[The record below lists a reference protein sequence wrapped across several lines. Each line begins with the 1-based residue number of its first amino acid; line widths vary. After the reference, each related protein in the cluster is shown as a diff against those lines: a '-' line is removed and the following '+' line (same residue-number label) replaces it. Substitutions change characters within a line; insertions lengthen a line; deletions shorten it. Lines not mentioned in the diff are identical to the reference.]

1 MSHRPLLHCIAL
13 ATTGLMAAAPQAQT
27 TPSPL
32 SALQLEPVEVTGTRL
47 RRTDAETPSPV
58 QILGREAI
66 ERSGAVSV
74 GDLLQAL
81 PANNTGSFNEH
92 DVNGSTGASA
102 VSLRGLG
109 PQSTLV
115 LVNGRRLAPFGFTAF
130 SQYSFVDLNQIPLA
144 AVERIE
150 VLLDGASALYGS
162 DAIAGVVNVIL
173 KREMTGLEASAALG
187 RSTHGDADLRQFG
200 LAVGR
205 GAMAADGYTVLA
217 AYSHADRDGVKASA
231 RDITR
236 TADFRRFGLADFRSA
251 YAYPGN
257 LYRSNN
263 ATFLQPL
270 APCVPLAEPGAAGNG
285 RCIYDHTQYRD
296 LATESRRDALL
307 LAGTATLAGG
317 FEAFGDA
324 TLGRTAFRQQGISF
338 ASSTYFNNGTLPE
351 PFIRL
356 PVGHPQN
363 PYPFEV
369 ALRTRFADVP
379 QFVEPTSD
387 TRRVVLGLR
396 HADLA
401 GWSVETALLHSASR
415 TRIVT
420 TGLVD
425 DTVLAGELLD
435 GAGRARSDFLF
446 GNPAAND
453 SALMARLYPTLADVG
468 RARTVSLDVRASREA
483 GRLPG
488 GAIGLAVGAEVRRE
502 RYQTVP
508 DARVAAGHVSVISSF
523 SADGRRT
530 VGAAYAEL
538 ALPATP
544 ALELSLAG
552 RVDRYGD
559 FGSTANPKL
568 GLKWKPLSTLALRTT
583 YATAFRAPALTET
596 TQTPNRSFARVR
608 DPRSCPIPDPGN
620 PDCERSV
627 IVILGSGPDLQPERA
642 RSLTAGLVIEPAPG
656 LSIALDAFRIRRRD
670 QIAAL
675 DPEYLLANETSYPG
689 LVSRRTDGR
698 LQQLNLAYTNLGST
712 TVEGLDLNAKA
723 ARVID
728 GLGRL
733 GADLVLEWLPRY
745 RVAAT
750 RDAPE
755 LDYAGTYTQPKLRAR
770 VGLQLE
776 RGPWRV
782 GLAVHH
788 TGGYLRAFTPN
799 DLSCPYDASGTNR
812 PELCRVTRWRTTDLS
827 LGYKAR
833 RDLEL
838 ELIVTNLSDRPPPF
852 DERMAARFTAYQPVF
867 HDAVG
872 RFVRL
877 GAKYSFR

>member
-1 MSHRPLLHCIAL
+1 MEVRRQLCRIAVAAL
-13 ATTGLMAAAPQAQT
+13 ATPALPALAQ
-27 TPSPL
+27 PSTQ
-32 SALQLEPVEVTGTRL
+32 QLEPVEVTGTRL

-58 QILGREAI
+58 QILRRETI

-74 GDLLQAL
+74 GEVLQAL

-92 DVNGSTGASA
+92 DVGGSTGASA

-115 LVNGRRLAPFGFTAF
+115 LVNGRRVAPFGFTAF

-173 KREMTGLEASAALG
+173 RREMTGVELSAAAG
-187 RSTHGDADLRQFG
+187 RSTHGDADLRQLG

-205 GAMAADGYTVLA
+205 GALAADGYNLFA
-217 AYSHADRDGVKASA
+217 AWSHVDRDGVKASE
-231 RDITR
+231 RDRTR
-236 TADFRRFGLADFRSA
+236 SADFRRFGLADFRSA
-251 YAYPGN
+251 YADPGN
-257 LYRSNN
+257 LYRTNN
-263 ATFLQPL
+263 TSFLQPL
-270 APCVPLAEPGAAGNG
+270 APCVPLVEAGAAGNG
-285 RCIYDHTQYRD
+285 RCIHDHTRFRD
-296 LATESRRDALL
+296 LVTASRRDALL

-317 FEAFGDA
+317 VEAFGDA
-324 TLGRTAFRQQGISF
+324 TLSRTVFRQQGISF
-338 ASSTYFNNGTLPE
+338 ASSTYFNNGVLAE

-379 QFVEPTSD
+379 QIVEPTSD
-387 TRRVVLGLR
+387 TQRAVLGLR

-401 GWSVETALLHSASR
+401 GWSIETALLLSNSR

-435 GAGRARSDFLF
+435 AGGRARSDVLF

-453 SALMARLYPTLADVG
+453 PARMARLYPRLADVG
-468 RARTVSLDVRASREA
+468 RARTVSLDLRASRDV

-488 GAIGLAVGAEVRRE
+488 GAVGLAVGAEVRRE

-508 DARVAAGHVSVISSF
+508 DPRVAEGNVSVISSF
-523 SADGRRT
+523 SADGRRS

-538 ALPATP
+538 GLPVLPT
-544 ALELSLAG
+544 LELSLAG

-559 FGSTANPKL
+559 VGSSANPKL
-568 GLKWKPLSTLALRTT
+568 GLKWKPHATLALRAT

-596 TQTPNRSFARVR
+596 TQTPNRSFTRVR
-608 DPRSCPIPDPGN
+608 DPRTCPIPDPAN

-627 IVILGSGPDLQPERA
+627 VVILGTGPDLQPERA
-642 RSLTAGLVIEPAPG
+642 RSATAGVVFEPTPG
-656 LSIALDAFRIRRRD
+656 VSLALDAFRIRRRD
-670 QIAAL
+670 QIASL
-675 DPEYLLANETSYPG
+675 DPDYLLANEANYPG
-689 LVSRRTDGR
+689 LVARRPDGR
-698 LQQLNLAYTNLGST
+698 LDQLNLAYTNLGST
-712 TVEGLDLNAKA
+712 TVEGLDLEGKA
-723 ARVID
+723 SQVVE

-733 GADLVLEWLPRY
+733 GADVVLEWLPRY

-770 VGLQLE
+770 VGLQID

-782 GLAVHH
+782 GLAAHH

-799 DLSCPYDASGTNR
+799 DLSCPYDAAGSNR
-812 PELCRVTRWRTTDLS
+812 PELCRVAAWRTADLFV
-827 LGYKAR
+827 GYKGL

-838 ELIVTNLSDRPPPF
+838 GLTITNLSDRPPPF
-852 DERMAARFTAYQPVF
+852 DERMVTRFTAYQPVF
-867 HDAVG
+867 HDAIG
-872 RFVRL
+872 RYVKL
-877 GAKYSFR
+877 SAKYTFR